1 MKKIILVMSLVS
13 MMQVFALAQP
23 AALNTEPEQREVN
36 IVENKPGANPVARL
50 KAERNFLKQHKH
62 ADNIQWFDDNNGFF
76 VYYKQN
82 GRKGRSFYNGRGQ
95 LLYDVISYPGEF
107 LSPQL
112 KDMVKSVYYLDFRIT
127 HVSEIRTAGKL
138 VHLIELTDDK
148 SWKKLRVQDGVM
160 ELIKE
165 YIII

>member
-1 MKKIILVMSLVS
+1 MSLVAL
-13 MMQVFALAQP
+13 MQTLTLAQP
-23 AALNTEPEQREVN
+23 APLNPEAEQREVN
-36 IVENKPGANPVARL
+36 TAVNKPGVNPVARL
-50 KAERNFLKQHKH
+50 KAEKNFLKQHKH

-76 VYYKQN
+76 VYYKQD

-95 LLYDVISYPGEF
+95 FLYDVISYPGK
-107 LSPQL
+107 LISPQL
-112 KDMVKSVYYLDFRIT
+112 KDLVKSVYYLDFRIT

-148 SWKKLRVQDGVM
+148 CWKKLRVQDGVM

-165 YIII
+165 FTIM